1 MQRKVKSNTEFFRL
15 SFFAS
20 TAFVPTKAKGGA
32 NPIPPVPQKKS
43 TRRRKQLHETKKT
56 SKARPHI
63 VKVRLSDEEYAR
75 LCRGADMFKRDKSKY
90 LRQLIRWIEPT
101 APPSV
106 EVTELLRELR
116 SVGINLNQLAAKAH
130 SLGFIDELEYRH
142 NADEVMR
149 LCGEIRKQYA
159 SAGVKLGGNH

>member
-1 MQRKVKSNTEFFRL
+1 MRKFFRL

-20 TAFVPTKAKGGA
+20 TAFVDTKAKGGE
-32 NPIPPVPQKKS
+32 NPIPSFHEKVS
-43 TRRRKQLHETKKT
+43 AERRKELHQTNKT
-56 SKARPHI
+56 SKARRHI

-75 LCRGADMFKRDKSKY
+75 LCQGADMTKRDKSKY

-116 SVGINLNQLAAKAH
+116 SIGINLNQLAAKAH
-130 SLGFIDELEYRH
+130 SLGFVDELDYRRK
-142 NADEVMR
+142 ADEVLR

-159 SAGVKLGGNH
+159 SAGVRLGGNH

>member
-1 MQRKVKSNTEFFRL
+1 M
-15 SFFAS
+15 
-20 TAFVPTKAKGGA
+20 
-32 NPIPPVPQKKS
+32 
-43 TRRRKQLHETKKT
+43 HETKRT

-63 VKVRLSDEEYAR
+63 VKVRLSYEEYAR
-75 LCRGADMFKRDKSKY
+75 LCQGADMIKRDKSKY

-149 LCGEIRKQYA
+149 ICGEIRKQYA

>member
-1 MQRKVKSNTEFFRL
+1 M
-15 SFFAS
+15 
-20 TAFVPTKAKGGA
+20 
-32 NPIPPVPQKKS
+32 
-43 TRRRKQLHETKKT
+43 HETNKT

-75 LCRGADMFKRDKSKY
+75 LCQGADMIKRDKSKY
-90 LRQLIRWIEPT
+90 LRQLIRWIEPV

-130 SLGFIDELEYRH
+130 SLGFIDTLMYR
-142 NADEVMR
+142 
-149 LCGEIRKQYA
+149 
-159 SAGVKLGGNH
+159 GVTEQGIYLPMVTFHTSVGQGTARGGQRCVSSI